1 MKIIYYIDVKN
12 IESYPV
18 LVEQVTKIVGDD
30 GLNVLFNNAGVSPRS
45 TRLAFTEVDKM
56 MDTFLVNTVAPV
68 MLTKVCCIY
77 IQI

>member
-1 MKIIYYIDVKN
+1 MSIDVKN
-12 IESYPV
+12 TESYNAV
-18 LVEQVTKIVGDD
+18 VETVSKIVGED

-68 MLTKVCCIY
+68 MLTKVLF
-77 IQI
+77 